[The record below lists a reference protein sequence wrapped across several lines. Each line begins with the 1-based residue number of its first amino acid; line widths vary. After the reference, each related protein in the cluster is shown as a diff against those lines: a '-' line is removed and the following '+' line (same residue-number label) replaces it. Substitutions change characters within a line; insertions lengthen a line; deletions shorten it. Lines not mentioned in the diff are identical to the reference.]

1 MAIGRRCPG
10 WMLFLV
16 GAICVLS
23 LFLVSVLFDSRL
35 QVEPIDDGT
44 CVLFDTGWSLFVD
57 GELKAEEMVLPMSVR
72 VPRRSSV
79 VRIDNMLPDPL
90 PTSNACLSIGL
101 GMSLLEVFVDG
112 VSVYRFDAEG
122 SPWRLPFY
130 GGRMPHFV
138 RIADDAAGKPISL
151 VMESSAASFVSR
163 NLSAP
168 VLGTKVSALFMHANQ
183 EWLSLFFGFTFSIV
197 GIACLFGVVFV
208 KRVED
213 RRSLKSFGAL
223 ELVLGI
229 WVLTQ
234 GRSKFLFARNPAV
247 PMDFSCLA
255 LFLLPVCLAGFY
267 SHTYRTEKS
276 GDLFLRISFVF
287 PVAYCVIGILQLCGV
302 LLYCDTLM
310 FAGAALGLYVFSMLL
325 VSILHLARGARSL
338 LSFVVALSLLFASVL
353 ADEILLVEGVV
364 LDNATLLHLAMTI
377 GGIVMFGQSL
387 RNITSG
393 NRGEIRD
400 RMLFELAYTDALT
413 GLGNRAL
420 YDKKI
425 IELEQERKCATGIIV
440 ADINDFKVANDA
452 FGHDHGDHVLQ
463 EIAQELREM
472 VPPGVFLFRTGGD
485 EFVIMLPGID
495 ARRLASLE
503 SELYSRFHDTER
515 IVVAIG
521 SYLYAPANDE
531 SMIDAICLA
540 DDAMYRDKAWLKGR
554 SRQG

>member
-1 MAIGRRCPG
+1 M
-10 WMLFLV
+10 
-16 GAICVLS
+16 
-23 LFLVSVLFDSRL
+23 
-35 QVEPIDDGT
+35 
-44 CVLFDTGWSLFVD
+44 
-57 GELKAEEMVLPMSVR
+57 
-72 VPRRSSV
+72 
-79 VRIDNMLPDPL
+79 
-90 PTSNACLSIGL
+90 
-101 GMSLLEVFVDG
+101 
-112 VSVYRFDAEG
+112 
-122 SPWRLPFY
+122 
-130 GGRMPHFV
+130 
-138 RIADDAAGKPISL
+138 
-151 VMESSAASFVSR
+151 
-163 NLSAP
+163 
-168 VLGTKVSALFMHANQ
+168 
-183 EWLSLFFGFTFSIV
+183 
-197 GIACLFGVVFV
+197 
-208 KRVED
+208 
-213 RRSLKSFGAL
+213 
-223 ELVLGI
+223 
-229 WVLTQ
+229 
-234 GRSKFLFARNPAV
+234 
-247 PMDFSCLA
+247 
-255 LFLLPVCLAGFY
+255 
-267 SHTYRTEKS
+267 
-276 GDLFLRISFVF
+276 
-287 PVAYCVIGILQLCGV
+287 
-302 LLYCDTLM
+302 
-310 FAGAALGLYVFSMLL
+310 GLYVFSMLL